1 MIYFNKYL
9 IGYIGELHPEVSRQ
23 YEIKK
28 GLVLSTIF
36 VDKIP
41 NFINPKKIMRPF
53 GNFPFTQRDLS
64 IVVDKDIQ
72 SQKILETIS
81 SYPSP
86 IIKDTFVFDLFEDS
100 KLGKNKKSLSL
111 SVVFGSDDRTLQDD
125 EVSSI
130 FEQLVIN
137 LQKEINA
144 EIRE

>member
-28 GLVLSTIF
+28 GLVFIYHFLWIKFLILSI
-36 VDKIP
+36 
-41 NFINPKKIMRPF
+41 PKKIMRPF

-81 SYPSP
+81 FFPFSY
-86 IIKDTFVFDLFEDS
+86 
-100 KLGKNKKSLSL
+100 N
-111 SVVFGSDDRTLQDD
+111 
-125 EVSSI
+125 
-130 FEQLVIN
+130 
-137 LQKEINA
+137 
-144 EIRE
+144 